1 MRPSQR
7 PSLRFRIL
15 PSPFARRFG
24 IKSTS
29 FVTVH
34 NTVKGREKLWG
45 SHTIIRKLS
54 FAPRSR
60 AALSLTIAAQ
70 FLRCYGDFR
79 RLQRY
84 KAYRF
89 SIKAPPQT
97 VVTRGFAA
105 TFLKFSVKPFWEP
118 RKKRQCLSPAFSP
131 QRPKSPY
138 FARLGVFHGCRIS
151 SFDRTRCAG
160 LWSNFLFSR
169 TVAQRPVLG
178 FRWVRARLCPE
189 NRTQPP
195 HAAHAG
201 GQVVFCRACWSASK
215 RFRMRSCSHS
225 VSSFASFC
233 S

>member
-1 MRPSQR
+1 MNIGDKAPEILGLNEKGEEIRLSNYKGKP
-7 PSLRFRIL
+7 LRQL
-15 PSPFARRFG
+15 A
-24 IKSTS
+24 
-29 FVTVH
+29 
-34 NTVKGREKLWG
+34 L
-45 SHTIIRKLS
+45 
-54 FAPRSR
+54 R
-60 AALSLTIAAQ
+60 AAVN
-70 FLRCYGDFR
+70 RHWR
-79 RLQRY
+79 
-84 KAYRF
+84 
-89 SIKAPPQT
+89 
-97 VVTRGFAA
+97 
-105 TFLKFSVKPFWEP
+105 E
-118 RKKRQCLSPAFSP
+118 KRQCLSPAPFSA